1 MASTSWLS
9 QEHEQASGYGKIK
22 ITILASEWGS
32 SEGGIRELAIQ
43 LAKFSHAQ
51 ITVFLLKCREEEIKE
66 ALRSNVK
73 ILEATQRPGYE
84 ELEWLSF
91 PPEDLQIDIIV
102 GHGAKLGHQAQ
113 IIRKSHTC
121 KWVQVVDTDPEEL
134 GMFESDENAISKG
147 EEKRKVEVELCEMA
161 DFVVGVGP
169 KLTEAFRRY
178 LHLSPKPDIFELTP
192 SIFDEFVNVQQAPDE
207 PKHHSV
213 LVFGRGNTE
222 HFKLKGF
229 DIVAKSIAAL
239 PDTRLVFVGAPNGKH
254 EEIAKQFLEFSI
266 PKNRLRVR
274 GDIKSQEDL
283 KQLFCEVDLA
293 LMPSRTEGFGLPG
306 LKALSAGLPVLV
318 SKNSGLGEA
327 LSNVPF
333 SSLFV
338 VNSEDADVWATAI
351 RAIWNKERR
360 VRLDEAIVL
369 RDSYRKK
376 YSWTEQIKD
385 LLEKMHALVSGV
397 SLEHQQIPAQVQR
410 RIKRKC
416 SWDLSDDTLENE
428 HPTRPKLG
436 VFSAAR
442 QASEQTEG
450 EEATVSNAGSSFKHH
465 GLSQTEGK
473 LEDKKSVHHEGAS
486 SSDQSTTRD
495 TRESCP
501 SSQCSE
507 GTQGASC
514 PSGFIIERIRQIY
527 QKCEGVVLPIPW
539 CEDFSFHLK
548 DIFTRLEIV
557 TKEKR
562 RGTVKQEITNM
573 TGIFTPHKDC
583 HNPLIVLIEGEPGMG
598 KTTYSQ
604 KLAYD
609 WATKQDR
616 DWDESFPKIEVLLL
630 LRCRDI
636 NSSIWE
642 AIDDQIL
649 PEDVDTEVKEV
660 FVKFLKENPSKVLLV
675 LDGLDETDPQKVEV
689 YLNLI
694 KRKQLSGCHIVLTS
708 RHEAGKKVTPYSD
721 TLLEIKGFTES
732 DAKTFIR
739 KYFEH
744 REDLAKS
751 LITAIWHEDAEKE
764 ETSDGILN
772 VDDNQEEEEEN
783 DDDWDVNEALYF
795 ERMTDKL
802 ITKGLN
808 ACAEEEENENDDD
821 DDSYEDDDNDDDDD
835 DDDNDDDDDAEEDC
849 DHPQD
854 SLRELTRS
862 PLHTIFLCVIFEDLG
877 SLPQTKTKLFME
889 MVRCVL
895 RRYEVKNNISSE
907 SEDLVAVYKNELL
920 ILGRMALKALRK
932 GESYFEDTREGN
944 RLIKFGF
951 LSDHGGSSRRK
962 PCVRYTF
969 LHPSFQ
975 EFFAGLHLAF
985 QLLDGEVNC
994 QSLFTEER
1002 QWLELYQVFLFMS
1015 GITALKNKDTVVSL
1029 INSMATHVNSLGGT
1043 SPDEAGAF
1051 LIFVCDCIA
1060 ASECQTVED
1069 NLHLQLAHHLGET
1082 LHLTE
1087 LNLSFMT
1094 CGDACTITL
1103 CLALEENSTLKELN
1117 LSWNDISD
1125 KAINFLAKALSRNST
1140 LTDLNLCG
1148 NYIGDAGLVLLSNA
1162 LQENSTLTE
1171 LNLCYNIIGVDGI
1184 TKLSEALKVNSALTI
1199 LSLDLNLSIGVEGA
1213 SSFSDTFTANS
1224 TLTHLYFGGNG
1235 IGDGGTAFVSQ
1246 ALNVNSTVL
1255 SHLDLSLNGIGDEG
1269 AASISKLLKADSTL
1283 SSLNLSV
1290 NLIGYKGASSLFT
1303 ALAANSTLTDL
1314 DLSFNSIGDEG
1325 VSRLPHALEAN
1336 TTLSKLDLCWNK
1348 ICDKGASY
1356 VSNALA
1362 TNSTLS
1368 SLNLSWNNIGHEGA
1382 AFLSR
1387 AVTANSTLIDLDLSV
1402 NSIGDRGASSLSQA
1416 LLTNSTLTNLDLSWN
1431 SIGNEGAASL
1441 AQSLGTNST
1450 LTDLDLS
1457 WNSIGDDG
1465 VTILSTTLTKN
1476 STLTNLDLS
1485 SNSFSDDSASSS
1497 LEALKANSTLTDLDL
1512 SGNGIGGE
1520 AASYFFQVIKEH
1532 SAVTYL
1538 RYLYGMNM

>member
-1 MASTSWLS
+1 MASTSCLS
-9 QEHEQASGYGKIK
+9 QEHEQASGDGKIK

-32 SEGGIRELAIQ
+32 SEGGLRELAIQ
-43 LAKFSHAQ
+43 LAKFSHAR
-51 ITVFLLKCREEEIKE
+51 ITVFLPKCREEEIKE

-73 ILEATQRPGYE
+73 ILEATRRPGYE

-102 GHGAKLGHQAQ
+102 GRGAKLGHQAQ

-134 GMFESDENAISKG
+134 GMFESDENPISKS

-161 DFVVGVGP
+161 DFVVGIGP
-169 KLTEAFRRY
+169 KLTEAFRTY
-178 LHLSPKPDIFELTP
+178 LRSYRKQDVFELTP
-192 SIFDEFVNVQQAPDE
+192 SVFDEFASVQQAPDE
-207 PKHHSV
+207 RKRRSV
-213 LVFGRGNTE
+213 LVFGRGNAR
-222 HFKLKGF
+222 HFKLKPGF
-229 DIVAKSIAAL
+229 DIVAKSIAEL
-239 PDTRLVFVGAPNGKH
+239 PDTHLVFVGAPDGTH
-254 EEIAKQFLEFSI
+254 EEIANRFLELGI
-266 PKNRLRVR
+266 PSNRLSVR
-274 GDIKSQEDL
+274 GYTKSREAL
-283 KQLFCEVDLA
+283 KKLFCEVDLA
-293 LMPSRTEGFGLPG
+293 LMPSRTEDFGLPV
-306 LKALSAGLPVLV
+306 LEALSAGLPVLV

-333 SSLFV
+333 GSSFV
-338 VNSEDADVWATAI
+338 INSEDADAWEAAI

-360 VRLDEAIVL
+360 TRLDEAMGL

-376 YSWTEQIKD
+376 YSWTKQSKD

-410 RIKRKC
+410 RMKRKC
-416 SWDLSDDTLENE
+416 SWDLT
-428 HPTRPKLG
+428 
-436 VFSAAR
+436 
-442 QASEQTEG
+442 
-450 EEATVSNAGSSFKHH
+450 GSSFKHH

-501 SSQCSE
+501 SSQCSV

-539 CEDFSFHLK
+539 CEDVSFHLK

-557 TKEKR
+557 TKQKR

-609 WATKQDR
+609 WATNQDH

-630 LRCRDI
+630 LRCHDI

-649 PEDVDTEVKEV
+649 PKDVDTEVKEM

-708 RHEAGKKVTPYSD
+708 RHEAGKKVRPYSD

-739 KYFEH
+739 RYFEH
-744 REDLAKS
+744 REDLAEG
-751 LITAIWHEDAEKE
+751 LITAIWHEGAEKE
-764 ETSDGILN
+764 ETSDGIPN
-772 VDDNQEEEEEN
+772 VDDNQEEEEE
-783 DDDWDVNEALYF
+783 DDWDVNTEAL
-795 ERMTDKL
+795 M
-802 ITKGLN
+802 N
-808 ACAEEEENENDDD
+808 ACSEEEENENDDGD
-821 DDSYEDDDNDDDDD
+821 DRDGD
-835 DDDNDDDDDAEEDC
+835 DDDDDAEEDC

-862 PLHTIFLCVIFEDLG
+862 PLHTIFLCAIFEDLG
-877 SLPQTKTKLFME
+877 SLPQNKTQLFKE
-889 MVRCVL
+889 IVLCVL

-907 SEDLVAVYKNELL
+907 SEDLVAVYKNDLF

-932 GESYFEDTREGN
+932 GESYFEDTGEAIMGN

-951 LSDHGGSSRRK
+951 ISDHGGSSRRK

-969 LHPSFQ
+969 LHRSFQ
-975 EFFAGLHLAF
+975 EFFAGLYLAF
-985 QLLDGEVNC
+985 LLLDGKVNC
-994 QSLFTEER
+994 HSLVTEER
-1002 QWLELYQVFLFMS
+1002 QWLELKEVFLFMS
-1015 GITALKNKDTVVSL
+1015 GITALKNKYTVVSL
-1029 INSMATHVNSLGGT
+1029 INSMAAYVNSFGGT
-1043 SPDEAGAF
+1043 SPDEAAAF

-1060 ASECQTVED
+1060 ASECQTVEG

-1094 CGDACTITL
+1094 SGDARTITL

-1117 LSWNDISD
+1117 LCWNDISD
-1125 KAINFLAKALSRNST
+1125 KGMNFLAEALSRNST

-1162 LQENSTLTE
+1162 LQENFTLTK
-1171 LNLCYNIIGVDGI
+1171 LNLRCNSIGVDGI
-1184 TKLSEALKVNSALTI
+1184 TKLSEALKMNSALTI
-1199 LSLDLNLSIGVEGA
+1199 LYLDLNHSIGVEGA
-1213 SSFSDTFTANS
+1213 SSFSDTLTANS
-1224 TLTHLYFGGNG
+1224 TLTHLYFGGND

-1246 ALNVNSTVL
+1246 ALGVNSTVL
-1255 SHLDLSLNGIGDEG
+1255 SHLDLSFNGIGDEG
-1269 AASISKLLKADSTL
+1269 AASISKLLIADSTL

-1325 VSRLPHALEAN
+1325 VSLLPHALEAN
-1336 TTLSKLDLCWNK
+1336 TTLSKLGLCWNK

-1382 AFLSR
+1382 DFLSR
-1387 AVTANSTLIDLDLSV
+1387 ALTANSTLINLDLSV

-1416 LLTNSTLTNLDLSWN
+1416 L
-1431 SIGNEGAASL
+1431 
-1441 AQSLGTNST
+1441 GTNSS
-1450 LTDLDLS
+1450 LTDLDLR

-1465 VTILSTTLTKN
+1465 VTILSTALTKN
-1476 STLTNLDLS
+1476 SSLTSLNLI
-1485 SNSFSDDSASSS
+1485 SNSFSDDSVSSS
-1497 LEALKANSTLTDLDL
+1497 FETLKANSTLTDLDL

-1520 AASYFFQVIKEH
+1520 AASYFFQVINEH
-1532 SAVTYL
+1532 SAVAYL
-1538 RYLYGMNM
+1538 SILMG